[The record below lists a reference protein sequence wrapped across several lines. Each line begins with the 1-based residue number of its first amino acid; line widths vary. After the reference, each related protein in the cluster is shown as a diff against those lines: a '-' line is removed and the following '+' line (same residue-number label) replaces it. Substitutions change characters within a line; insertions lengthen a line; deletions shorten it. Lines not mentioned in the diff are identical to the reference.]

1 MPKHN
6 PHKSIC
12 LPKTKLPR
20 VVIIGSGFAGINL
33 IKSLRNKEVEIV
45 LLDKN
50 NFHQFQPLLYQVAI
64 AGLEPDS
71 IVSPIRKLF
80 QGYINLIFRMAEV
93 VEINPESKMVITN
106 IGCLSYDYLVIAS
119 GSISNYFG
127 LSQIE
132 ENSVGLKDI
141 RDALDI
147 RSWVLQN
154 LEEAVIT
161 CDLKEKDALT
171 NFIIVGGG
179 PAGVELAG
187 ALAEF
192 KRYLLHKDYPEI
204 AKEWMKIYLFE
215 ASDNLLSSM
224 SEKSSRCALEVLKK
238 LDVQVLLHTTV
249 LSYDGEKVSLK
260 DKDPIFAK
268 SLIWTA
274 GVQGNYPE
282 GMKKIRLIKGNRI
295 KVDAYNRVEGYE
307 NIFAIGDVA
316 AMVSDE
322 YPDGYPMLAPVA
334 IQQGHLLAKN
344 LLSIIKTGQF
354 LKPFHYDDKGSMA
367 TIGKN
372 KAVAEIGKTKIT
384 GWMAWVMWSTV
395 HLISITGFKNKL
407 MVGINWM
414 VRYFTY
420 EKANRLIIR
429 PFRNKTTMK
438 ISSKVKEE
446 SEDQKSKIKLTY
458 DRILP
463 E

>member
-1 MPKHN
+1 MNHHN
-6 PHKSIC
+6 PYNPVC
-12 LPKTKLPR
+12 LPQSNLPR
-20 VVIIGSGFAGINL
+20 IVVIGAGFAGLNL
-33 IKSLRNKEVEIV
+33 IKRLRNKAVDIV

-71 IVSPIRKLF
+71 IVTPIRKLF
-80 QGYINLIFRMAEV
+80 QGYKNLSFRMTEV
-93 VEINPESKMVITN
+93 LEIIPEQQRVVTS
-106 IGCLSYDYLVIAS
+106 IGYLTYDYLVIAT
-119 GSISNYFG
+119 GSSTNYYG
-127 LSQIE
+127 LNQVE

-161 CDLKEKDALT
+161 CNLEEKDTLT
-171 NFIIVGGG
+171 NIIIVGGG

-204 AKEWMKIYLFE
+204 AKEWMKIYLLE
-215 ASDNLLSSM
+215 AGDRLLSAM
-224 SEKSSRCALEVLKK
+224 SKKSSKYALDVLKK
-238 LDVQVLLHTTV
+238 LDVEVLLNTAV
-249 LSYDGEKVSLK
+249 ESYDGEKVTLK
-260 DKDPIFAK
+260 GKDPIAAK
-268 SLIWTA
+268 SLVWTA
-274 GVQGNYPE
+274 GVQGSYPTGLKHSNIE
-282 GMKKIRLIKGNRI
+282 RGNRL
-295 KVDAYNRVEGYE
+295 KVDTYNQVVGYK

-316 AMVSDE
+316 AMVSE
-322 YPDGYPMLAPVA
+322 QLPKGHPMLAPVA
-334 IQQGHLLAKN
+334 IQQGNLLAQN
-344 LLSIIKTGQF
+344 LLSFIASGKF
-354 LKPFHYDDKGSMA
+354 KKPFQYFDKGSMA

-372 KAVAEIGKTKIT
+372 RAVTEIGKTKIK
-384 GWMAWVMWSTV
+384 GWLAWVIWSTV

-429 PFRNKTTMK
+429 KYQKKNKDGFLPKMK
-438 ISSKVKEE
+438 EKTSLLKG
-446 SEDQKSKIKLTY
+446 
-458 DRILP
+458 
-463 E
+463 

>member
-1 MPKHN
+1 MNNHN
-6 PHKSIC
+6 PHKPIC
-12 LPKTKLPR
+12 LPEAQLPR
-20 VVIIGSGFAGINL
+20 VAVIGAGFAGLNL
-33 IKSLRNKEVEIV
+33 IKRLRNKPVEIV

-71 IVSPIRKLF
+71 IVTPIRKLF
-80 QGYINLIFRMAEV
+80 QGYKNLIFRMAEV
-93 VEINPESKMVITN
+93 LEVNPEKQIVITN
-106 IGCLSYDYLVIAS
+106 IGYLTYDFLVIAT
-119 GSISNYFG
+119 GSSTNYYG
-127 LSQIE
+127 LNQVE

-171 NFIIVGGG
+171 NFVIVGGG

-204 AKEWMKIYLFE
+204 AKEWMKIYLLE
-215 ASDNLLSSM
+215 AGDRLLSVM
-224 SEKSSRCALEVLKK
+224 SEKSSQHALKVLKK
-238 LDVQVLLHTTV
+238 LEVEVLLNTAV
-249 LSYDGEKVSLK
+249 EGYDGEKVSLK
-260 DKDPIFAK
+260 DKNPITAK
-268 SLIWTA
+268 SLVWTA
-274 GVQGNYPE
+274 GVQGSYPKGLTLSDIE
-282 GMKKIRLIKGNRI
+282 RGNRL
-295 KVDAYNRVEGYE
+295 KVGSYNQVTGYE

-322 YPDGYPMLAPVA
+322 LPKGHPMLAPVA
-334 IQQGHLLAKN
+334 IQQGNLLAIN
-344 LLSIIKTGQF
+344 LLHFIKDGKF
-354 LKPFHYDDKGSMA
+354 KKPFHYLDKGSMA

-372 KAVAEIGKTKIT
+372 KAVAEIGKTKLK
-384 GWMAWVMWSTV
+384 GWLAWVMWSTV

-429 PFRNKTTMK
+429 PFQKNKIVRLAPNK
-438 ISSKVKEE
+438 KEKKSNLNKV
-446 SEDQKSKIKLTY
+446 Q
-458 DRILP
+458 
-463 E
+463 